1 MRRPAALS
9 PIPASLDGGVLDGGA
24 ALAAELRELDEV
36 AAQLGEHQI
45 AANTRRAY
53 AKAWRSFAAF
63 CAAFDLEPLPAHPEV
78 VRWYVAWLSSQHHET
93 TGLPR
98 YATATIRQYLAGVAH
113 RHLVEGHLD
122 PTAHRGVGQLV
133 RGLERLR
140 ALRPTRKRP
149 LLLDD
154 LLKVIDGMDHD
165 VYPTGVSAARDALAL
180 WLGWAGA
187 MRRSDAAG
195 LLLAS
200 IELHRVDG
208 VHVSV
213 GRSKADQ
220 TNVLPDK
227 VVLPYGSSV
236 ATCAPCALQRWL
248 ALVVLASDPAD
259 QADGANEADA
269 ARARRRETMRLLYSA
284 GYRRERHVCGVDG
297 SAQLVTSAV
306 LAGLVATNP
315 EAPLLR
321 ATYRNRHDARIHDRG
336 VSGDALGTML
346 RTRLQEVGI
355 DPGPY
360 GFHSLRSGHVTQ
372 ARRNGA
378 VTEEIMRQG
387 RWRRAETVAV
397 YDREWNPA
405 SRNSVTRLGL

>member
-1 MRRPAALS
+1 M
-9 PIPASLDGGVLDGGA
+9 
-24 ALAAELRELDEV
+24 
-36 AAQLGEHQI
+36 AAQLSEHQI
-45 AANTRRAY
+45 ATNTRRAY
-53 AKAWRSFAAF
+53 EKAWRSFAGF
-63 CAAFDLEPLPAHPEV
+63 CAAYDLEPLPAHPEV
-78 VRWYVAWLSSQHHET
+78 VRWYVAWLSSQHHEA

-98 YATATIRQYLAGVAH
+98 YSTSTIRQYLAGVAH
-113 RHLVEGHLD
+113 RHLTEGHLD
-122 PTAHRGVGQLV
+122 PTAHRGVGRLV

-154 LLKVIDGMDHD
+154 VLKVIDGMEHN
-165 VYPTGVSAARDALAL
+165 VYPTGVSAARDTLAL

-200 IELHRVDG
+200 IELHSVDG

-227 VVLPYGSSV
+227 VVLPYGSRA

-248 ALVVLASDPAD
+248 ALVVLASE
-259 QADGANEADA
+259 EADD

-284 GYRRERHVCGVDG
+284 GYRRERHVCGAGG
-297 SAQLVTSAV
+297 SAPLVTSAL
-306 LAGLVATNP
+306 LADLVATDP
-315 EAPLLR
+315 KAPLLR

-346 RTRLQEVGI
+346 HTRLREAGI

-378 VTEEIMRQG
+378 VTEDIMRQG
-387 RWRRAETVAV
+387 RWRRPETVAV